1 MTNELPRERV
11 TDAARFDIPA
21 RPTRAYT
28 RLGDVETDGQT
39 RFILRPLAEETA
51 VSDWVDEVLAADR
64 YTYGDWFE
72 LPYPVYLVH
81 DSVVATVFRTAIRA
95 PRVELHVLPET
106 KPAGLEAFYRQ
117 LVEVSEIGWTVAV
130 ETTIE

>member
-1 MTNELPRERV
+1 MTSELPRERV
-11 TDAARFDIPA
+11 ADAARFDIPA

-39 RFILRPLAEETA
+39 RFLLRPMAEETA
-51 VSDWVDEVLAADR
+51 VRDWVDGVLAADR

-106 KPAGLEAFYRQ
+106 KPAGLEAFYRG
-117 LVEVSEIGWTVAV
+117 LVEASEIEWTVAV